1 MKNISIIL
9 ILILGIFI
17 TILSITGLETDRF
30 NEIIS
35 QKIIENNNKVSV
47 KLQKI
52 KFKIDIKKLS
62 LFVETNGPTV
72 IYKNIEIPIKNVKA
86 YLDLTSFFSSKIN
99 VNKIVISSK
108 ELNIQKLKRILIK
121 VKPSNLNSLVINRV
135 NKGKLF
141 TEIELYL
148 NKKQEISNI
157 ITRGKVRELEL
168 ILYDEIK
175 FKNSNFDFF
184 ADNTDILIKNI
195 NGNSD
200 GIFVKNGN
208 LQINKGNEINF
219 KSDFDTKL
227 SLSDNNISSYL
238 LYLNTKEILRKKTIV
253 DANIKH
259 FLDFSLDKTFKL
271 KKYSYKNK
279 GEANQLIFT
288 LNNSIKS
295 NILEKDIDQIYFK
308 NITFNTNLNSRNQN
322 ELLAKGLYSFKDNE
336 FKNFDI
342 VNKFSKQVQ
351 NIILNIDFNPSLN
364 IEFLNYKK
372 ENDKAS
378 KIYLNLQ
385 KKGLINVVNELKYTD
400 RNNLISIKKL
410 KLEKK
415 KFISLEEIKVKTYKD
430 NKMNNNFEI
439 DFGKEIKIFG
449 EKFDATNLN
458 RYLNQSSNNN
468 NLRKINKKID
478 IDLKSINT
486 PLSKKLKNFK
496 LIGKIE
502 KGKFVKISSKGDF
515 GNDKFLD
522 ISLRKDKNS
531 NKKYLEIY
539 SDLPQPL
546 LSEYDF
552 FKGLSDGIL
561 TFTSIIDDNSSIS
574 KLIIENFKVKDAPGL
589 IKLLSLADFGGLAD
603 LAKGE
608 GLSFSKMEIQMSN
621 DKNLL
626 KLNELYAV
634 GPSISVLMEGYKDKT
649 GLISLRGTL
658 VPAKNLNKFL
668 SKIPVIGDII
678 IPKQIGEGL
687 FGISFKIKGL
697 PGKTKTT
704 INPIKTLT
712 PRFITKALE
721 KSKSSK

>member
-1 MKNISIIL
+1 MKKISIIL
-9 ILILGIFI
+9 IIVVGIFI

-35 QKIIENNNKVSV
+35 QKIVENNNKVSV

-72 IYKNIEIPIKNVKA
+72 IYKNIEIPIKNIKA
-86 YLDLTSFFSSKIN
+86 YLDLASFFSSKVN
-99 VNKIVISSK
+99 VNKIVILSN

-121 VKPSNLNSLVINRV
+121 VKPSNLNSLIVNKV

-157 ITRGKVRELEL
+157 ITRGKVRELEIVL
-168 ILYDEIK
+168 HDELK

-200 GIFVKNGN
+200 GIFVENGN
-208 LQINKGNEINF
+208 LQINKGNEINI

-227 SLSDNNISSYL
+227 SLSEKNISNYL
-238 LYLNTKEILRKKTIV
+238 LYLNIKEILQKKIIIN
-253 DANIKH
+253 ANIKH
-259 FLDFSLDKTFKL
+259 FFDLSLDKTFKL
-271 KKYSYKNK
+271 KKYDYKNK
-279 GEANQLIFT
+279 GEANQLFFI
-288 LNNSIKS
+288 LNNSIK
-295 NILEKDIDQIYFK
+295 NIILEKDINQLYFK
-308 NITFNTNLNSRNQN
+308 NITFDTNLNSKDQN
-322 ELLAKGLYSFKDNE
+322 ELLVNGLYSFENNE

-342 VNKFSKQVQ
+342 INKFSKKIH
-351 NIILNIDFNPSLN
+351 NIILNVDFNPSLN
-364 IEFLNYKK
+364 FEFLNYKK
-372 ENDKAS
+372 KNDEDS

-385 KKGLINVVNELKYTD
+385 KKGLVNIVNELKYTEK
-400 RNNLISIKKL
+400 NNLISIKKL
-410 KLEKK
+410 KLDKK
-415 KFISLEEIKVKTYKD
+415 KFVSLEKIKVKTFKD
-430 NKMNNNFEI
+430 NKINNNFEI

-449 EKFDATNLN
+449 DKFDATNLN
-458 RYLNQSSNNN
+458 RYLNQSSKNN

-478 IDLKSINT
+478 IDLKTINT

-502 KGKFVKISSKGDF
+502 KGKFIKISSKGDF

-552 FKGLSDGIL
+552 FKGLSDGTL
-561 TFTSIIDDNSSIS
+561 TFTSIIDDNSSTS

-603 LAKGE
+603 LTKGE
-608 GLSFSKMEIQMSN
+608 GLSFSRMEIKMSN

-634 GPSISVLMEGYKDKT
+634 GPSISVLMEGYKDKK

>member
-1 MKNISIIL
+1 MKKISIIL
-9 ILILGIFI
+9 IIVVGIFI
-17 TILSITGLETDRF
+17 TILSTTGLETDRF

-35 QKIIENNNKVSV
+35 QKIVENNNKVSV

-72 IYKNIEIPIKNVKA
+72 IYKNIEIPIKNIKA
-86 YLDLTSFFSSKIN
+86 YLDLASFFSSKVN
-99 VNKIVISSK
+99 VNKIVILSN

-121 VKPSNLNSLVINRV
+121 VKPSNLNSLIVNKV

-157 ITRGKVRELEL
+157 ITRGKVRELEIVL
-168 ILYDEIK
+168 HDELK

-200 GIFVKNGN
+200 GIFVENGN
-208 LQINKGNEINF
+208 LQINKGNEINI

-227 SLSDNNISSYL
+227 SLSEKNISNYL
-238 LYLNTKEILRKKTIV
+238 LYLNIKEILQKKIIIN
-253 DANIKH
+253 ANIKH
-259 FLDFSLDKTFKL
+259 FFDLSLDKTFKL
-271 KKYSYKNK
+271 KKYDYKNK
-279 GEANQLIFT
+279 GEANQLFFI
-288 LNNSIKS
+288 LNNSIK
-295 NILEKDIDQIYFK
+295 NIILEKDINQLYFK
-308 NITFNTNLNSRNQN
+308 NITFDTNLNSKDQN
-322 ELLAKGLYSFKDNE
+322 ELLVNGLYSFENNE

-342 VNKFSKQVQ
+342 INKFSKKIH
-351 NIILNIDFNPSLN
+351 NIILNVDFNPSLN
-364 IEFLNYKK
+364 FEFLNYKK
-372 ENDKAS
+372 KNDEDS

-385 KKGLINVVNELKYTD
+385 KKGLVNIVNELKYTEK
-400 RNNLISIKKL
+400 NNLISIKKL
-410 KLEKK
+410 KLDKK
-415 KFISLEEIKVKTYKD
+415 KFVSLEKIKVKTFKD
-430 NKMNNNFEI
+430 NKINNNFEI

-449 EKFDATNLN
+449 DKFDATNLN

-478 IDLKSINT
+478 IDLKTINT

-502 KGKFVKISSKGDF
+502 KGKFIKISSKGDF

-552 FKGLSDGIL
+552 FKGLSDGTL
-561 TFTSIIDDNSSIS
+561 TFTSIIDDNSSTS

-603 LAKGE
+603 LTKGE
-608 GLSFSKMEIQMSN
+608 GLSFSRMEIKMSN

-634 GPSISVLMEGYKDKT
+634 GPSISVLMEGYKDKK

>member
-1 MKNISIIL
+1 MKKISIIL
-9 ILILGIFI
+9 IIVVGIFI

-35 QKIIENNNKVSV
+35 QKIVENNNKVSV

-72 IYKNIEIPIKNVKA
+72 IYKNIEIPIKNIKA
-86 YLDLTSFFSSKIN
+86 YLDLASFFSSKVN
-99 VNKIVISSK
+99 VNKIVILSN

-121 VKPSNLNSLVINRV
+121 VKPSNLNSLIVNKV

-157 ITRGKVRELEL
+157 ITRGKVRELEIVL
-168 ILYDEIK
+168 HDELK

-200 GIFVKNGN
+200 GIFVENGN
-208 LQINKGNEINF
+208 LQINKGNEINI

-227 SLSDNNISSYL
+227 SLSEKNISNYL
-238 LYLNTKEILRKKTIV
+238 LYLNIKEILQKKIIIN
-253 DANIKH
+253 ANIKH
-259 FLDFSLDKTFKL
+259 FLDLSLDKTFKL
-271 KKYSYKNK
+271 KKYDYKNK
-279 GEANQLIFT
+279 GEANQLFFI
-288 LNNSIKS
+288 LNNSIK
-295 NILEKDIDQIYFK
+295 NIILEKDINQLYFK
-308 NITFNTNLNSRNQN
+308 NITFDTNLNSKDQN
-322 ELLAKGLYSFKDNE
+322 ELLVNGLYSFENKE

-342 VNKFSKQVQ
+342 INKFSKKIH
-351 NIILNIDFNPSLN
+351 NIILDVDFNPSLN
-364 IEFLNYKK
+364 FEFLNYKK
-372 ENDKAS
+372 KNDEDS

-385 KKGLINVVNELKYTD
+385 KKGLVNIVNELKYTEK
-400 RNNLISIKKL
+400 NNLISIKKL
-410 KLEKK
+410 KLDKK
-415 KFISLEEIKVKTYKD
+415 KFVSLEKIKVKTFKD
-430 NKMNNNFEI
+430 NKINNNFEI

-449 EKFDATNLN
+449 DKFDATNLN

-478 IDLKSINT
+478 IDLKTINT

-502 KGKFVKISSKGDF
+502 KGKFIKISSKGDF

-546 LSEYDF
+546 LSEYNF
-552 FKGLSDGIL
+552 FKGLSDGTL
-561 TFTSIIDDNSSIS
+561 TFTSIIDDNSSTS

-603 LAKGE
+603 LTKGE
-608 GLSFSKMEIQMSN
+608 GLSFSRMEIKMSN

-634 GPSISVLMEGYKDKT
+634 GPSISVLMEGYKDKK

-658 VPAKNLNKFL
+658 VPAKNLNRFL

>member
-1 MKNISIIL
+1 MKKISIIL

-17 TILSITGLETDRF
+17 TILSTTGLETDRF

-72 IYKNIEIPIKNVKA
+72 IYKNIEIPTKNIKA

-121 VKPSNLNSLVINRV
+121 VKPSNLNSLVINKV

-175 FKNSNFDFF
+175 FKNSNFNFF

-195 NGNSD
+195 NGSSD

-208 LQINKGNEINF
+208 LQINKGNEINI
-219 KSDFDTKL
+219 KSDFETKL
-227 SLSDNNISSYL
+227 SLNEKNISSYL
-238 LYLNTKEILRKKTIV
+238 LYLNLKEILRKKTIV

-271 KKYSYKNK
+271 KKYNYKNK
-279 GEANQLIFT
+279 GEANQLFFI

-295 NILEKDIDQIYFK
+295 DILEKDIDQIYLK
-308 NITFNTNLNSRNQN
+308 NIIFNTNLNSRDQN
-322 ELLAKGLYSFKDNE
+322 DMLAKGLYSFKDNE

-351 NIILNIDFNPSLN
+351 NIILNIDFIPSLN